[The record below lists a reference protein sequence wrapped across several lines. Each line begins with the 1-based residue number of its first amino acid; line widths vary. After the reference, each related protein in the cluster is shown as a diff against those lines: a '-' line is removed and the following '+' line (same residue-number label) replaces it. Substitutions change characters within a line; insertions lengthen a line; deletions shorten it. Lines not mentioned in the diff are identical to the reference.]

1 MTDAKTSREN
11 MHDTSHAMTSMD
23 AESKYQA
30 YKKLVL
36 AFEDILSSSCE
47 PYDVLEQHRLTGE
60 DIHNALQEAIHMQK
74 EWHNQE
80 VTILDDLLAL
90 SKFESSPSF
99 TFD

>member
-1 MTDAKTSREN
+1 MTEAKASREN
-11 MHDTSHAMTSMD
+11 MHDTSHAMTSID

-60 DIHNALQEAIHMQK
+60 DIHNALQEAIELQK
-74 EWHNQE
+74 DWHRQE
-80 VTILDDLLAL
+80 LNILDDLLIL
-90 SKFESSPSF
+90 SNTGE
-99 TFD
+99 